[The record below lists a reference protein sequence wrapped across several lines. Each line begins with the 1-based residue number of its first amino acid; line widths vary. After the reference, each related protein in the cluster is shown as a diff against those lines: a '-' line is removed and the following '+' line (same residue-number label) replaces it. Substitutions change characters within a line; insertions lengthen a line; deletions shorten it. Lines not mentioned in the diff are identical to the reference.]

1 MRQVLGFLLLTAA
14 TVGARVL
21 PAAVTTTA
29 HDQSTAHDRSTTR
42 DHPTTRDQQP
52 TFRSSSSDLV
62 VLPVTVTDDRGRLIT
77 DLAQERF
84 VIYDDGRRQQLAAF
98 SSDDAPVSIALVID
112 DSGSMRTK
120 IGEVV
125 AAALAFARASHPED
139 ELLVIEFNDVVR
151 DTLDGRHISAADT
164 PELGAALQTLRPAGQ
179 TALYDALIDGLE
191 HLDGSSRSRRVLV
204 LVSDG
209 GDNVSRATLDD
220 VLYRA
225 QRSGV
230 TIYSIGLFDDTA
242 TDSNPDVLKRLAG
255 ATGGE
260 RFLPKSAGPLLKACQ
275 TIAREIRSSY
285 TIGYVPPERDG
296 RFHRLRV
303 ELTGAKGLK
312 VRTRPGYLAAPQETG

>member
-1 MRQVLGFLLLTAA
+1 
-14 TVGARVL
+14 
-21 PAAVTTTA
+21 
-29 HDQSTAHDRSTTR
+29 
-42 DHPTTRDQQP
+42 
-52 TFRSSSSDLV
+52 
-62 VLPVTVTDDRGRLIT
+62 VTVTDDRGRLVT
-77 DLAQERF
+77 DLTRKRF
-84 VIYDDGRRQQLAAF
+84 AVYDDGRPQELAAF

-112 DSGSMRTK
+112 DSGSMRTR

-139 ELLVIEFNDVVR
+139 ELLVIDFNDVVH
-151 DTLDGRHISAADT
+151 DTLGGRHIAAADT
-164 PELGAALQTLRPAGQ
+164 PELHAALETLRPAGQ
-179 TALYDALIDGLE
+179 TALYDALMDGLE
-191 HLDGSSRSRRVLV
+191 HLDRSTRARRVLV

-225 QRSGV
+225 QRSSV
-230 TIYSIGLFDDTA
+230 TIYSIGLFDTSA

-260 RFLPKSAGPLLKACQ
+260 RFLPMSAGPLLKACQ

-303 ELTGAKGLK
+303 ELTGGRRLK
-312 VRTRPGYLAAPQETG
+312 VRTRPGYLAAPQGTR